1 MKIKTRW
8 LLPLLHYCAITSIAC
23 STIPPDVVSGVT
35 SVIFDQKG
43 ISESSDS
50 KVLIVAA
57 ISKTGGT
64 TKVAQAMAEVFSAHL
79 ASPRQVTGEELSDY
93 SLVGFCSGI
102 FDQMHHAS
110 LFEFV
115 DTLPAIP
122 GRKVFIFSTSG
133 VSRRFAI
140 DHEIDDPH
148 TALRESLLAK
158 GCEIVGE
165 YNCAGFND
173 NSFLKLFGGM
183 NKGKPDL
190 QDIQRAK
197 AFAEELKQHSLDSEE
212 WYQASGR
219 TGQ

>member
-1 MKIKTRW
+1 MRTRW
-8 LLPLLHYCAITSIAC
+8 VLPLLQYCAITSIAC
-23 STIPPDVVSGVT
+23 STIPPDAVSGVT
-35 SVIFDQKG
+35 SAILDQKG
-43 ISESSDS
+43 ISEPSDS

-64 TKVAQAMAEVFSAHL
+64 AKVALAMAEVFGARL
-79 ASPRQVTGEELSDY
+79 ASPRQVNAEVLPDY
-93 SLVGFCSGI
+93 SLVGFGSGI

-110 LFEFV
+110 LFEFI
-115 DTLPAIP
+115 DTLPELP

-158 GCEIVGE
+158 GYEIVGE

-197 AFAEELKQHSLDSEE
+197 DFAEELKQHSLDSEE
-212 WYQASGR
+212 RYQASDR
-219 TGQ
+219 TEQ